1 MVGWQAGRQSLFQFL
16 FSSFKAVP
24 LETDSWDQIV
34 TISISLSVAQPESV
48 NLKHGTVFIVLIT

>member
-24 LETDSWDQIV
+24 LETDSWGQIV
-34 TISISLSVAQPESV
+34 TISISLSVTQPESV